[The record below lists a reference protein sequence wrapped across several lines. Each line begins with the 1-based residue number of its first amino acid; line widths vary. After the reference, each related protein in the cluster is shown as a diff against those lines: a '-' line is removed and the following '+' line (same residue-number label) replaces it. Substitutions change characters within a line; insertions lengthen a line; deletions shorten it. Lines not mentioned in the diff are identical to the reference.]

1 MEDSNTTYIQPAL
14 NTPKPKVK
22 PILLRFAGVTALVGG
37 LTVGGLALTH
47 GSPSVAASSTT
58 STSLTTAVTAN
69 STRSTS
75 TAPFAE
81 RGGRG
86 GLDRGFGGRL
96 GSGGVARMGRGLT
109 VSSVSGN
116 TITAT
121 GRGGQTVTITVD
133 SNTKYTKAGATIAL
147 TDIQKGD
154 KLAVQGSR
162 TAQGAITATSI
173 TVVLPTEVGVVT
185 GTGSS
190 TLALTG
196 FNGATHT
203 VNISGS
209 TRYQK
214 AGQTA
219 SSSDVTTGTAVLVEG
234 TTNTDGSI
242 NADLVTIQLPRVGGQ
257 VTATGTSSYTVSGRN
272 GNTSVTIDTSS
283 STTYVDPSGATVQ
296 PSTIT
301 NGTNILA
308 EGTLSADGNTLTALR
323 ITVLPAASNHGGHF
337 GGRFTIPG
345 SGDGS
350 TTTTGS
356 SNNSGPS
363 V

>member
-1 MEDSNTTYIQPAL
+1 
-14 NTPKPKVK
+14 
-22 PILLRFAGVTALVGG
+22 
-37 LTVGGLALTH
+37 
-47 GSPSVAASSTT
+47 
-58 STSLTTAVTAN
+58 
-69 STRSTS
+69 
-75 TAPFAE
+75 
-81 RGGRG
+81 
-86 GLDRGFGGRL
+86 
-96 GSGGVARMGRGLT
+96 
-109 VSSVSGN
+109 
-116 TITAT
+116 
-121 GRGGQTVTITVD
+121 VD

-173 TVVLPTEVGVVT
+173 AVVLPTEVGVVT

-203 VNISGS
+203 VNISS
-209 TRYQK
+209 TTRYQK

-219 SSSDVTTGTAVLVEG
+219 SSSDVTTGTAVVVEG

-257 VTATGTSSYTVSGRN
+257 VTATGTNSYTVSGRN
-272 GNTSVTIDTSS
+272 GNTSVTVNTSS

-308 EGTLSADGNTLTALR
+308 EGSLSADGKTLTALR
-323 ITVLPAASNHGGHF
+323 ITVLQAGSNHGGHF

-345 SGDGS
+345 SSNGS
-350 TTTTGS
+350 TTTTGTGS
-356 SNNSGPS
+356 SNSSGPS